1 MLARFIGPPQSQMG
15 SRKGLRSGGGGAAA
29 DGMER
34 PFAARALESSPDK
47 LMLSQILGSGDQRWS
62 RREVPKTV
70 ARVVPE

>member
-15 SRKGLRSGGGGAAA
+15 SRNGLRSGWGGAAA